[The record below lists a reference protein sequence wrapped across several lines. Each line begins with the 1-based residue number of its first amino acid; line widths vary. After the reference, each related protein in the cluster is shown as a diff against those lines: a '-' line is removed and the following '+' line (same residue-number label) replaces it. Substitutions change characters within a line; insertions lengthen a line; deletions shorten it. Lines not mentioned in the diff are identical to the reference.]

1 MFLFLNIMC
10 VFFFYPIVME
20 KKKKRA
26 EPESLGYVRDK
37 FCTDTQICIFFE
49 VKVSV
54 VGKRECYIW
63 VVDRESV

>member
-20 KKKKRA
+20 KKKRA